1 MLGLDNAGKTTLLQ
15 MLTEGRLGQNQ
26 PTNHANHQEAAVGNV
41 TFTAI
46 DVGGHL
52 QVSIL
57 FFLLCIFI
65 YVTIFKDASNVEGL
79 LCTSRCSGIYY

>member
-15 MLTEGRLGQNQ
+15 MLIEGRLGQNQ
-26 PTNHANHQEAAVGNV
+26 PTNHANRQEAAVGNV

-52 QVSIL
+52 QVS
-57 FFLLCIFI
+57 
-65 YVTIFKDASNVEGL
+65 Y
-79 LCTSRCSGIYY
+79 